1 MGVGTETWVSGSRL
15 KKKVTSGGCT
25 GSVVANILSWG
36 SINRAGALSSS
47 NAKMSLEKH
56 LGQDM
61 ESCEPRKV
69 YLCRYQRTVRN

>member
-1 MGVGTETWVSGSRL
+1 MGEWVSVE
-15 KKKVTSGGCT
+15 KKSHQEE
-25 GSVVANILSWG
+25 ANILSWG

-47 NAKMSLEKH
+47 KAKMSLEKH

-61 ESCEPRKV
+61 ESCEPWKV